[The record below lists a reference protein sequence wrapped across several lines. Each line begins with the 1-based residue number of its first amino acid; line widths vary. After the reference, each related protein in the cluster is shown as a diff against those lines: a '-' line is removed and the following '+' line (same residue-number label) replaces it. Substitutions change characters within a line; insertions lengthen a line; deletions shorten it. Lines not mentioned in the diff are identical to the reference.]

1 MTNTSNSN
9 KIFRYSIKAIIIKD
23 NKLLVESC
31 DYGKGRFCKLPGGGH
46 QWGET
51 MTEALI
57 RECKEELNLDIIPTR
72 LVLARDYIAK
82 NHQQSIDDDI
92 FHQAELMFECEV
104 KDLSPLGLGTEP
116 DGDNQIIKWIP
127 LENLTNSDFY
137 PKSIIPYLTKLKDI
151 KETIILGDVN

>member
-1 MTNTSNSN
+1 MTKNTN

-23 NKLLVESC
+23 SKLLVESC

-51 MTEALI
+51 MQEALI
-57 RECKEELNLDIIPTR
+57 RECKEELNIDVTPIR

-82 NHQQSIDDDI
+82 NHFQSTDDDI

-104 KDLSPLGLGTEP
+104 KDFFPLGLGTEP
-116 DGDNQIIKWIP
+116 DGEGQEIKWIP
-127 LENLTNSDFY
+127 IKDLSNSDFY
-137 PKSIIPYLTKLKDI
+137 PKAIIPYLTKLKDI
-151 KETIILGDVN
+151 KETVVLGDVN

>member
-31 DYGKGRFCKLPGGGH
+31 DYGRGRFCKLPGGGH

-82 NHQQSIDDDI
+82 YHQQSTDDDV
-92 FHQAELMFECEV
+92 FHQAV
-104 KDLSPLGLGTEP
+104 IT
-116 DGDNQIIKWIP
+116 
-127 LENLTNSDFY
+127 
-137 PKSIIPYLTKLKDI
+137 
-151 KETIILGDVN
+151 